1 MQRTM
6 VAAAALVAL
15 APVAAL
21 TTITT
26 TGGPASAGPA
36 TSAADRAPTYSVSAR
51 TNTSEVIADEDAVR
65 VTGTVRP
72 RAAGQVVVLQ
82 QRLDGTNRWKK
93 SGQARIKAGGGF
105 VLKDEPS
112 TPGVRFYRVLK
123 PASDDMKAGT
133 SRELRL
139 AVWSWE
145 RLIGRR
151 IGANNGISFDY
162 PQFGTVYYPDSIR
175 NTVSGTPGYVEYT
188 LGGKARSL
196 RASYALTDNSLTG
209 ASGTVAITVDGTK
222 VWSVNLGTGSIDRDR
237 VIDVTG
243 AFRIRFDLSSS
254 GTPAGYAAIGSPEV
268 LTLE

>member
-21 TTITT
+21 TITT

-36 TSAADRAPTYSVSAR
+36 TSAAEQAPGYFVVAKI
-51 TNTSEVIADEDAVR
+51 NTSEVVAGEDVVR
-65 VTGTVRP
+65 VTGKVKP
-72 RAAGQVVVLQ
+72 RVAGQTVILQ
-82 QRLDGTNRWKK
+82 QRLDGTQRWKK
-93 SGQARIKAGGGF
+93 SGQARTRATGRF

-112 TPGVRFYRVLK
+112 TPGVRFYRVVK
-123 PASDDMKAGT
+123 PASDGIKAGT

-145 RLIGRR
+145 RLISRR
-151 IGANNGISFDY
+151 TGANNGISFDY

-209 ASGTVAITVDGTK
+209 ASGTVAVTVDGTK

-254 GTPAGYAAIGSPEV
+254 GAPAGYAAIGTPEV

>member
-1 MQRTM
+1 MQRSM
-6 VAAAALVAL
+6 VAAAALIAL

-21 TTITT
+21 TLTT

-36 TSAADRAPTYSVSAR
+36 TSVANRAPTYSVSAR
-51 TNTSEVIADEDAVR
+51 INASEVIAGEDAVR
-65 VTGTVRP
+65 ITGTVRP

-82 QRLDGTNRWKK
+82 QRFDDTKRWKK
-93 SGQARIKAGGGF
+93 SGQGKVKASGRF
-105 VLKDEPS
+105 VLRDEPS
-112 TPGVRFYRVLK
+112 TPGVRFYRVVK
-123 PASDDMKAGT
+123 PASGGAKAGM

-145 RLIGRR
+145 PLYGRAV
-151 IGANNGISFDY
+151 GAHDGFVYDN
-162 PQFGTVYYPDSIR
+162 PQFGTEYYPGSIT
-175 NTVSGTPGYVEYT
+175 NSVPGKLAYVEYT

-196 RASYALTDNSLTG
+196 RASYALTDGS
-209 ASGTVAITVDGTK
+209 ASGATGTVTVAVDGSA
-222 VWSVNLGTGSIDRDR
+222 VWTVSLGTGSIDRDR

-243 AFRIRFDLSSS
+243 AFRIRFDLTSS